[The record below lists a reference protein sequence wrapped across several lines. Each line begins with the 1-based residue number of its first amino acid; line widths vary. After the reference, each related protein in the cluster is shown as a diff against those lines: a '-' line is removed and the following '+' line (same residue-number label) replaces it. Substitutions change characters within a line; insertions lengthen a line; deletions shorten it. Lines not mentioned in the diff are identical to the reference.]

1 MLLALTRTPHPN
13 QVYDRS
19 LFQRPLLPAGPT
31 VPPPRPA
38 GSAGAAAV
46 PAGMSAPAR
55 DAWAWAQQRGAP
67 MMEPM
72 VEAAASGSGDGVGAS
87 GAVLG

>member
-1 MLLALTRTPHPN
+1 M
-13 QVYDRS
+13 YDRS

-38 GSAGAAAV
+38 GTAGAAAL

-67 MMEPM
+67 MVMEPM
-72 VEAAASGSGDGVGAS
+72 VEAPASGSGVEAGVEW
-87 GAVLG
+87 